1 MSSHLRFLAMLI
13 AFGATV
19 CVTSTETLA
28 QTPTMVG
35 GRAGVFT
42 DGGNAFIG
50 GEFLAPIVKRLYF
63 NPNVEYVFV
72 DNGNAATFNLDF
84 HYDFA
89 LGGRA
94 FTWAGAGLGF
104 LYSNPEGPVG
114 SDTDPAANILFG
126 LGYNMDGWIPYVQAK
141 VIASDNSDFAIAGG
155 VRFPLE

>member
-1 MSSHLRFLAMLI
+1 MSSHLRLI
-13 AFGATV
+13 ALLLAVGASICIANNDV
-19 CVTSTETLA
+19 LA

-35 GRAGVFT
+35 GRAGLYS
-42 DGGNAFIG
+42 DNENAFIG
-50 GEFLAPIVKRLYF
+50 GEFLAPIVRRLYF

-72 DNGNAATFNLDF
+72 DNGKAATFNLDF

-104 LYSNPEGPVG
+104 VYRNPEGPVG

-126 LGYNMDGWIPYVQAK
+126 LGYSMDGWIPYFQAK
-141 VIASDNSDFAIAGG
+141 VIASDDSDFAIAGG